1 MYLRFI
7 IITNKFSTMKNL
19 IFGLITLLVIASGC
33 QKSALVENSG
43 TPTTSENLLKSL
55 ITTYPASLISTP
67 IITSGI
73 PDAIAESQTPI
84 DIITGKTVKFVSSMP
99 VVHYNMIKL
108 KSILNN
114 LAENLKVNVDP
125 SDTASNYVIFNGKKY
140 DLAQFHFHYHSEH
153 TINGQYSTMEVHFVN
168 ISADKSYA
176 VLGVLFNL
184 GGKNEALGQLFH
196 ASPTVS
202 NGVNSLN
209 KNLNVTKLFP
219 ENIKNYYTYTGSLTT
234 PNYGLDSDINNGG
247 PVTWVLYKDKQHV
260 SSGDYN
266 YYKGI
271 YLEPNFRTIRPLN
284 GRKVYENVR
293 N

>member
-1 MYLRFI
+1 
-7 IITNKFSTMKNL
+7 MKNL
-19 IFGLITLLVIASGC
+19 FYGLITLLIVAGACS
-33 QKSALVENSG
+33 KSALVENNATL
-43 TPTTSENLLKSL
+43 TPSDNVLKSL
-55 ITTYPASLISTP
+55 ITSYPASLISTP

-73 PDAIAESQTPI
+73 PEDIAESQTPI
-84 DIITGKTVKFVSSMP
+84 NIVTGKTVKFVSSTP

-114 LAENLKVNVDP
+114 AAENLKINIDP
-125 SDTASNYVIFNGKKY
+125 TDTASNYVIFNGKKY
-140 DLAQFHFHYHSEH
+140 DLAQFHFHYSSEH
-153 TINGQYSTMEVHFVN
+153 TIDGKYSTMEVHFVN

-184 GGKNEALGQLFH
+184 GSKNEALGQLFH
-196 ASPTVS
+196 ASPTVA
-202 NGVNSLN
+202 NAVNSTDKKLD
-209 KNLNVTKLFP
+209 VTKLFP
-219 ENIKNYYTYTGSLTT
+219 VNIKNYYTYIGSLTT
-234 PNYGLDSDINNGG
+234 PNYGLDSDLTNGG

-260 SSGDYN
+260 SSSDLN

-284 GRKVYENVR
+284 GRKVYENIR

>member
-1 MYLRFI
+1 
-7 IITNKFSTMKNL
+7 MKNL
-19 IFGLITLLVIASGC
+19 FIGLITLLVVVSAC
-33 QKSALVENSG
+33 HKSALIENNANPSA
-43 TPTTSENLLKSL
+43 SENVLKSL

-73 PDAIAESQTPI
+73 PEDIAESQTPI
-84 DIITGKTVKFVSSMP
+84 NIVTSKTVKFVSSMP

-140 DLAQFHFHYHSEH
+140 DLAQFHFHYSSEH
-153 TINGQYSTMEVHFVN
+153 TINGQYSAMEVHFVN

-184 GGKNEALGQLFH
+184 GSRNESLGQLFH
-196 ASPTVS
+196 ASPTIS
-202 NGVNSLN
+202 NGVNSSN
-209 KNLNVTKLFP
+209 KKFDVTKLFP
-219 ENIKNYYTYTGSLTT
+219 ANIKNYYTYTGSLTT

-260 SSGDYN
+260 SSSDYN

-284 GRKVYENVR
+284 GRKVYENIR